1 MLVNYKINITKK
13 NKEKKIT
20 DMHNF
25 VAREKF
31 NELLIP

>member
-13 NKEKKIT
+13 EEKKNT